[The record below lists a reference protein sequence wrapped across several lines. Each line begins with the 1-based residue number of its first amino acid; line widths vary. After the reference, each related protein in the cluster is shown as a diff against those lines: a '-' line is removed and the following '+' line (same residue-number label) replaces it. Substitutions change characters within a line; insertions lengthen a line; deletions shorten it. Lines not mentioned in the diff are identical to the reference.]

1 MSEST
6 DHETAGQ
13 PGTEPGTVREEAER
27 LVAAVLA
34 RFAATRAATGNAETA
49 EYDPERASRL
59 AHAVGDV
66 AVAVTG
72 LLRELART
80 PEGESARQGL
90 NLREGFALLAG
101 QVVEAAGI
109 DLHADPERADGK
121 PWTPPEDSD
130 RPGAHPGAAPPGE
143 RVSAHTEEDPWRA
156 ATRASQPEQEPR

>member
-6 DHETAGQ
+6 DHEMAGQ

-34 RFAATRAATGNAETA
+34 RFAATRAATGNAETP
-49 EYDPERASRL
+49 EYDPERAGRL

-72 LLRELART
+72 LLRELARA
-80 PEGESARQGL
+80 PETDEARQGL
-90 NLREGFALLAG
+90 RLREGFALLAG
-101 QVVEAAGI
+101 QVIEAAGV

-121 PWTPPEDSD
+121 PWNAPEGPDQS
-130 RPGAHPGAAPPGE
+130 ATEPGE
-143 RVSAHTEEDPWRA
+143 RVSAHTEDDPWRA